1 MTFRAFNKH
10 LSDEIENLFE
20 TLGDD
25 HLPAE
30 AQRLDTS
37 ISIDEMIERIKNLDH
52 SKQEDE
58 E

>member
-25 HLPAE
+25 HLPVE
-30 AQRLDTS
+30 ARRLDTS
-37 ISIDEMIERIKNLDH
+37 ISVDKMIERIKNLDH